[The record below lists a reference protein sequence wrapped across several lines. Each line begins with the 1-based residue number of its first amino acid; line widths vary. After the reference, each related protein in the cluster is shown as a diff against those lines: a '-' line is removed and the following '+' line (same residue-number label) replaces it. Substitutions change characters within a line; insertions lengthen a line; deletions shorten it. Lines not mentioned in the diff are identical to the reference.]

1 MTIDLDLEL
10 ELENLSMTIEQ
21 YSTLSMTIKCSN
33 LNGML
38 LPMLL
43 AFACPELHLGAVR
56 LLGHGQLVDLQVDLA
71 NLEDPALG

>member
-1 MTIDLDLEL
+1 MF
-10 ELENLSMTIEQ
+10 
-21 YSTLSMTIKCSN
+21 STLKA
-33 LNGML
+33 GMF

-56 LLGHGQLVDLQVDLA
+56 LLGHGQLVDLQVDLD

>member
-1 MTIDLDLEL
+1 MIDLDLEL
-10 ELENLSMTIEQ
+10 DLELELA
-21 YSTLSMTIKCSN
+21 
-33 LNGML
+33 
-38 LPMLL
+38 MLL